1 MIQIKRV
8 IDVHIEVY
16 MTFYCMR
23 CRFFILPE
31 LPLISKR
38 EPHAGGLIQYDLI
51 RIKKVQIGS
60 KYLNYSS
67 VKSNTA

>member
-31 LPLISKR
+31 LLLISKR
-38 EPHAGGLIQYDLI
+38 EPHAGGLIQYDPS
-51 RIKKVQIGS
+51 IKKVQRGS

-67 VKSNTA
+67 VKTNTA